1 MQQIRTSLLAAI
13 TLVGPSLVFAQA
25 DGLDPAAEYEALLKQ
40 TTGLEVYNELVTRQI
55 AAQQLD
61 ISNLQVAIE
70 QVPELERQIPGLLTR
85 MIDGLEQFISLD
97 IPFRSEERAEGLAA
111 LRLIMERAN
120 VNDAEKFRRVL
131 EAWQIENEYGSSFT
145 TYVGQLQIDGTTREV
160 DFLQVGR
167 IALLYQ
173 TTDDAAMSGAWDPA
187 TESWTT
193 LGSEHRNSVR
203 RALQMARNQVAPEL
217 VLLPVPAPSA
227 Q

>member
-111 LRLIMERAN
+111 LHAKLIA
-120 VNDAEKFRRVL
+120 
-131 EAWQIENEYGSSFT
+131 S
-145 TYVGQLQIDGTTREV
+145 
-160 DFLQVGR
+160 
-167 IALLYQ
+167 
-173 TTDDAAMSGAWDPA
+173 
-187 TESWTT
+187 
-193 LGSEHRNSVR
+193 
-203 RALQMARNQVAPEL
+203 
-217 VLLPVPAPSA
+217 
-227 Q
+227 